1 VPIVIE
7 IHNQLHNYLTMLT
20 SKFKP
25 PYIHDTAY
33 AFFISI
39 GY

>member
-1 VPIVIE
+1 
-7 IHNQLHNYLTMLT
+7 MLT